1 MMTSFFNT
9 IKKYTH
15 ERITQAAVAHQIVG
29 KPTVIL
35 GLSGGPDSMFLFQVL
50 KDLHQQ
56 NHLMLIAAH
65 LDHEWRTTSGED
77 AVFCTGIC
85 QAAGITSIVQR
96 ASELGTTVTYN
107 GSQEEVGR
115 RLRRHFFKQV
125 QQQYQAHF
133 IALAHH
139 RQDQEETFF
148 IRLLRGASL
157 TGLTCMKEIEGCYLR
172 PLLAV
177 DKSDMINYLEKN
189 NIPYLTDPTNQSDT
203 YLRNRIRKYV
213 IPALHTC
220 DQRFTAKLESTIT
233 HLQEEEQF
241 LQNLTTHM
249 YQEIFPTTPD
259 AGNLPAF
266 KKLSPVIQRRII
278 LRFLIKNQAGFNPSS
293 GLIEE
298 ICRFLTSPEGGRH
311 QLGNQWS
318 VHKKG
323 TTFWI
328 KF

>member
-1 MMTSFFNT
+1 MTSFFNA

-15 ERITQAAVAHQIVG
+15 ERITQAAANQVVG
-29 KPTVIL
+29 KSTIVL

-50 KDLHQQ
+50 KDLHNQ
-56 NHLMLIAAH
+56 NHLTLIAAH
-65 LDHEWRTTSGED
+65 LDHEWRTASAED
-77 AVFCTGIC
+77 AAFCTGIC
-85 QAAGITSIVQR
+85 KAAGITLVVQR
-96 ASELGTTVTYN
+96 ASELATAVTYN

-115 RLRRHFFKQV
+115 RLRRHFFKHV
-125 QQQYQAHF
+125 QQQFQAHF

-157 TGLTCMKEIEGCYLR
+157 TGLTCMKAIEGCYFR

-177 DKSDMINYLEKN
+177 DKSDMINYLEKKT
-189 NIPYLTDPTNQSDT
+189 IPYLTDPTNQSDT

-220 DQRFTAKLESTIT
+220 DQRFTTKLESTIA

-241 LQNLTTHM
+241 LQNLTAQM

-259 AGNLPAF
+259 TGNLPAF
-266 KKLSPVIQRRII
+266 KKISPVMQRRII
-278 LRFLIKNQAGFNPSS
+278 LSFLIKNQAGFNPSS

-298 ICRFLTSPEGGRH
+298 ICRFLMSQDGGHH
-311 QLGNQWS
+311 QIGTQWS

-323 TTFWI
+323 TTFGI